1 MNTLDRKVFR
11 ELWLIRGQVFAIAMV
26 IAAGLST
33 VIMSYS
39 TLHSLQ
45 QTRERYYQE
54 YGFADLFA
62 SLKRAPLK
70 LARRIKQIPGVVDID
85 ARVKAPVRISLK
97 NVDEPM
103 QGLLVS
109 IDNQV
114 ISSINKIYL
123 REGRMPDKH
132 QQTEVLVSE
141 AFAQPHDLHAG
152 DIMQIIVNGRKQT
165 VHIVGIA
172 LSPEFIYQI
181 APGVIIPD
189 FSRYGIIWMQRDALE
204 TAYDMKG
211 AFNDLSIKLTLEA
224 KQQLIIQQLDSLLKP
239 YGGLGAYDRELQ
251 VSHHFLSEEFKQ
263 LDSMGSSFS
272 FIFLAVS
279 IFLLNMVV
287 GRIIAS
293 QRDIIATLKAFGFSN
308 RVIAFHYSKLI
319 ALIVIIGIVLGVTA
333 GLILGNN
340 LAKMYMEYYRF
351 PYLEYQLQIKVIVY
365 SAGATLLAALLGT
378 YISIRKAVLLQPAEA
393 MRPEI
398 PARYNVTFLESL
410 GIKKYLSQPS
420 RMVLRHFERHPIKA
434 ILSVL
439 GTAFA
444 CGIMIV
450 GTFFMDAMD
459 YMVETEF
466 KLSQREDLM
475 VSLINPSSYKAIYE
489 LNNIAGV
496 LRVEPFR
503 SSAVKMYAGSYS
515 HRTSI
520 QGFSKNNH
528 LHRVLDIQN
537 KPVNIPDTGILLTAF
552 LAKKLHL
559 QAGDQLT
566 VEFLEGKRLTRQLQV
581 AGVVNQYIGLSGYM
595 DIDALNQLM
604 YEGRVVSGAYLA
616 IEGGAGYNTQAYL
629 KGLPQIAGVSEKKS
643 MIESF
648 YATVG
653 DFILTYIAFVT
664 GLSVAIAF
672 AVIYNNARI
681 TLSERTRELASLRV
695 LGFTR
700 AEIAYI
706 LLAELGLITLL
717 AIPVGLLIGYWMS
730 YGFIVGLQQ
739 DLFRIPFI
747 IEMPTYAYAILVVI
761 CSAIISGLIVRH
773 KLNQLDLVSVL
784 KVKE

>member
-1 MNTLDRKVFR
+1 
-11 ELWLIRGQVFAIAMV
+11 
-26 IAAGLST
+26 
-33 VIMSYS
+33 
-39 TLHSLQ
+39 
-45 QTRERYYQE
+45 
-54 YGFADLFA
+54 
-62 SLKRAPLK
+62 
-70 LARRIKQIPGVVDID
+70 
-85 ARVKAPVRISLK
+85 
-97 NVDEPM
+97 
-103 QGLLVS
+103 
-109 IDNQV
+109 
-114 ISSINKIYL
+114 
-123 REGRMPDKH
+123 
-132 QQTEVLVSE
+132 
-141 AFAQPHDLHAG
+141 
-152 DIMQIIVNGRKQT
+152 
-165 VHIVGIA
+165 
-172 LSPEFIYQI
+172 
-181 APGVIIPD
+181 
-189 FSRYGIIWMQRDALE
+189 
-204 TAYDMKG
+204 
-211 AFNDLSIKLTLEA
+211 
-224 KQQLIIQQLDSLLKP
+224 
-239 YGGLGAYDRELQ
+239 
-251 VSHHFLSEEFKQ
+251 
-263 LDSMGSSFS
+263 
-272 FIFLAVS
+272 
-279 IFLLNMVV
+279 
-287 GRIIAS
+287 
-293 QRDIIATLKAFGFSN
+293 
-308 RVIAFHYSKLI
+308 
-319 ALIVIIGIVLGVTA
+319 
-333 GLILGNN
+333 
-340 LAKMYMEYYRF
+340 
-351 PYLEYQLQIKVIVY
+351 
-365 SAGATLLAALLGT
+365 
-378 YISIRKAVLLQPAEA
+378 
-393 MRPEI
+393 
-398 PARYNVTFLESL
+398 
-410 GIKKYLSQPS
+410 
-420 RMVLRHFERHPIKA
+420 MVLRHFERHPIKA

-489 LNNIAGV
+489 LNNIEGV
-496 LRVEPFR
+496 LRVEPYR
-503 SSAVKMYAGSYS
+503 SAAVKMYAGSYS

-537 KPVNIPDTGILLTAF
+537 KPVNIPETGILLTAF
-552 LAKKLHL
+552 LAKKLQV

-581 AGVVNQYIGLSGYM
+581 AGVINQYIGLSGYM

-604 YEGRVVSGAYLA
+604 LEGRVVSGAYLA
-616 IEGGAGYNTQAYL
+616 IEDGAGYNTQAYL

-643 MIESF
+643 LIESF

-681 TLSERTRELASLRV
+681 TLAERTRELASLRV

-700 AEIAYI
+700 GEIAYI

>member
-39 TLHSLQ
+39 TLESLQ

-62 SLKRAPLK
+62 SLKRAPIK
-70 LARRIKQIPGVVDID
+70 LVQRIKQIPGVVDVD
-85 ARVKAPVRISLK
+85 ARVKAPVRISLE
-97 NVDEPM
+97 NVDDPM

-109 IDNQV
+109 IDHQA
-114 ISSINKIYL
+114 ITSINKIYL
-123 REGRMPDKH
+123 REGRMPDKNL
-132 QQTEVLVSE
+132 QTEVLVSE

-152 DIMQIIVNGRKQT
+152 DVMQIIVNGRKQT

-189 FSRYGIIWMQRDALE
+189 FSRYGIIWMQREALE

-319 ALIVIIGIVLGVTA
+319 ALIVVIGMVIGITA

-351 PYLEYQLQIKVIVY
+351 PYLDYQLQIKVIVY
-365 SAGATLLAALLGT
+365 SAGVTLLAALLGT

-489 LNNIAGV
+489 LNNIEGV
-496 LRVEPFR
+496 LRVEPYR
-503 SSAVKMYAGSYS
+503 SAAVKMYAGSYS

-537 KPVNIPDTGILLTAF
+537 KPVNIPETGILLTAF
-552 LAKKLHL
+552 LAKKLQV

-581 AGVVNQYIGLSGYM
+581 AGVINQYIGLSGYM

-604 YEGRVVSGAYLA
+604 LEGRVVSGAYLA
-616 IEGGAGYNTQAYL
+616 IEDGAGYNTQAYL

-643 MIESF
+643 LIESF

-681 TLSERTRELASLRV
+681 TLAERTRELASLRV

-700 AEIAYI
+700 GEIAYI